1 MDKATEK
8 KEANGARHQRR
19 RDARIEVSWNVAC
32 EKLPE
37 MEQSLHPDL
46 ARVYE
51 RISAD
56 PTDIGKRFAGTVRD
70 LSVNGCFVEGH
81 PLPLLSRVAFVIE
94 VPGFRTVEAVGWVL
108 WRRKEICTVTRPTG
122 APVTLGPGFGV
133 VFEWISLEARIE
145 IARRVALL
153 A

>member
-1 MDKATEK
+1 MEKTIDKPL
-8 KEANGARHQRR
+8 NGRQMR
-19 RDARIEVSWNVAC
+19 RDARIEVAWNVAC

-37 MEQSLHPDL
+37 MQQSLHPDL
-46 ARVYE
+46 AKVYE

-56 PTDIGKRFAGTVRD
+56 PTDLGKRFAGTVRD

-94 VPGFRTVEAVGWVL
+94 VPAFRSIEAVGWVL
-108 WRRKEICTVTRPTG
+108 WRRKEVCTVKRPSG

-133 VFEWISLEARIE
+133 VFEWVALESRIE

>member
-1 MDKATEK
+1 MDKS
-8 KEANGARHQRR
+8 KELNGSRQRR
-19 RDARIEVSWNVAC
+19 RDARIEVAWNVAC

-37 MEQSLHPDL
+37 MGQTLHPDL

-81 PLPLLSRVAFVIE
+81 PLPLLSRVAFVLEI
-94 VPGFRTVEAVGWVL
+94 PGYHSVEAVGWVL
-108 WRRKEICTVTRPTG
+108 WRRKEVCTVTRPTG
-122 APVTLGPGFGV
+122 ASRPTRGRSGRSTCTP
-133 VFEWISLEARIE
+133 APTRT
-145 IARRVALL
+145 APR
-153 A
+153 

>member
-1 MDKATEK
+1 MENTIEK
-8 KEANGARHQRR
+8 GNGARQRR
-19 RDARIEVSWNVAC
+19 RDARIEVAWNVAC
-32 EKLPE
+32 EKLAALG
-37 MEQSLHPDL
+37 QNLHPDL
-46 ARVYE
+46 AKVYE

-56 PTDIGKRFAGTVRD
+56 PTDIGKRFNGTVRD

-81 PLPLLSRVAFVIE
+81 ALPLLSRVAFIID
-94 VPGFRTVEAVGWVL
+94 VPAFRSVEAVGWVL
-108 WRRKEICTVTRPTG
+108 WRRKEICTVQRPSG

-133 VFEWISLEARIE
+133 VFEWISLESRIE